1 MLKHLVKRWKSLW
14 LMRIY
19 VFLISRDIYKKNKLI
34 THNNKWEPLLLSF
47 FLNLILVDWD
57 LSCWL
62 SGTLVTRWQEFH
74 FSGSLCNVD
83 RQNAITEEVTYCGT
97 PHSYCILI
105 LRAESAGGWRTR
117 QLMLLAAAR
126 GAQLYLSDG
135 TEARTSLRGQVS
147 TDGLTVDC

>member
-1 MLKHLVKRWKSLW
+1 MLKHLVKRRKSLW

-62 SGTLVTRWQEFH
+62 SGTLVTRVSLLWVALQRRQTERHHRGGDLLRDTAVLLYPH
-74 FSGSLCNVD
+74 FAGRVGRRLKD
-83 RQNAITEEVTYCGT
+83 TPANAISRC
-97 PHSYCILI
+97 P
-105 LRAESAGGWRTR
+105 RRTTVSVR
-117 QLMLLAAAR
+117 WDR
-126 GAQLYLSDG
+126 GAHIAPRAGFNRWPDSRL
-135 TEARTSLRGQVS
+135 
-147 TDGLTVDC
+147 LT